1 MVDGTCVTPRNE
13 PMDDPGRELVQLF
26 GRMMLLPVSALVYS
40 MEAFLRSLEELRS
53 LMDLGVQAM
62 ASYAAP
68 PVQVVNGGD
77 GKDFFRN
84 QAGAAPVERETEAT
98 TLARRTVE
106 IMDTNMSDDMV
117 KLVRFTIVTI
127 KRDDEHVLG
136 EGKGPDDEDSPAPPR
151 YRIARGEKIVTENM
165 TDDSF
170 SAWVISEYFQKDHH
184 EPVDADDKKYLR
196 VYHEVL
202 KRWAKQDRKFEKNQL
217 ESLAGIEDAL
227 KKIAAKPC

>member
-1 MVDGTCVTPRNE
+1 MVDGACVTPRKE
-13 PMDDPGRELVQLF
+13 PTDDPGRELVQLF
-26 GRMMLLPVSALVYS
+26 GRMLLLPVSALVYS

-53 LMDLGVQAM
+53 LMDQGVQTM
-62 ASYAAP
+62 TSYAAP
-68 PVQVVNGGD
+68 PVTANGRGGSD
-77 GKDFFRN
+77 SFEN
-84 QAGAAPVERETEAT
+84 QAGGAPVERKAEAA
-98 TLARRTVE
+98 TLARRIDE

-136 EGKGPDDEDSPAPPR
+136 EGKGPDDEDYPSPPR

-202 KRWAKQDRKFEKNQL
+202 KRWAKQDRKYEKNQL